1 MSDAVREPVGEAAA
15 AGAEPAPAAR
25 SGFDLAVRAAVAVVL
40 GALALTAAWIGGF
53 WFMALWFAAAALAL
67 WEWQRLIGGERLVA
81 RLALGALTELAVAPL
96 ALHGAA
102 VWTLVVLA
110 VGAAATGA
118 LAGPTRSAQVWAGA
132 GVAYSGAILAAPT
145 LLRASPAF
153 GFAAV
158 LWLFAVVWG
167 TDTLAFFGGRL
178 IGGPKLWRR
187 VSPGKT
193 WSGAVVGALAGAVA
207 GAAVAWLAAPESV
220 RLAPILAL
228 SLAASIVGQLGDLG
242 ESGLKRHFS
251 VKDSSR
257 LIPGHGGVLDR
268 LDAFVA
274 VAIFAA
280 LVGWARSGGGFLA
293 AGLLQW

>member
-1 MSDAVREPVGEAAA
+1 MSGAVAEPVGSSAAA
-15 AGAEPAPAAR
+15 SAEAAPAAR
-25 SGFDLAVRAAVAVVL
+25 SGFDLTVRAAVAVVL

-67 WEWQRLIGGERLVA
+67 WEWQTLIGGERLIA
-81 RLALGALTELAVAPL
+81 RLALGVVTDLAVAPL

-102 VWTLVVLA
+102 VWSLVALA
-110 VGAAATGA
+110 LGAAATGA
-118 LAGPTRSAQVWAGA
+118 LAGPTRSARIWAGT
-132 GVAYSGAILAAPT
+132 GVVYAGAILAAPT

-193 WSGAVVGALAGAVA
+193 WSGAVVGALAGAAA
-207 GAAVAWLAAPESV
+207 GARG
-220 RLAPILAL
+220 RLARRAGGR
-228 SLAASIVGQLGDLG
+228 ASGADPGAQPRRLGR
-242 ESGLKRHFS
+242 S
-251 VKDSSR
+251 
-257 LIPGHGGVLDR
+257 
-268 LDAFVA
+268 AN
-274 VAIFAA
+274 
-280 LVGWARSGGGFLA
+280 WATSANWG
-293 AGLLQW
+293 